1 MASGVQVD
9 NSVTVLFEEM
19 RLKKS
24 GKKAAFF
31 GFSPDEKFI
40 VVQEGKEI
48 LSCERSNFFQRLK
61 ALLPENNCCYILMD
75 LEYVTGESKK
85 QDLVFVMWCPEE
97 APIKKKLLYASS
109 KSYMKQA
116 LPGVTKHW
124 EMHNK
129 EDFIVEQI
137 AKKLSSGK
145 VKSLEGCNV

>member
-97 APIKKKLLYASS
+97 AHQKKITVCKLKIVL
-109 KSYMKQA
+109 KQA